1 MKLEIFRLKQGSE
14 INEVSFKS
22 YHVLIIE
29 KLFPSA
35 AWAKT
40 QMLHKSR
47 DPSWHSGYP
56 VSLLVKSCRSLTSS
70 SNKQCGVSLW
80 LSQVETFSLSE
91 QASKKLTCY
100 SNKITSSFENWMP
113 SATQHYWIAQDNHE
127 KKILV
132 NVSKPNHFIRLLFL
146 SPFFSTKG

>member
-47 DPSWHSGYP
+47 DPSWHFRVSGITT
-56 VSLLVKSCRSLTSS
+56 C
-70 SNKQCGVSLW
+70 
-80 LSQVETFSLSE
+80 
-91 QASKKLTCY
+91 KKL
-100 SNKITSSFENWMP
+100 
-113 SATQHYWIAQDNHE
+113 QIAY
-127 KKILV
+127 
-132 NVSKPNHFIRLLFL
+132 LF
-146 SPFFSTKG
+146 F